1 VLLLSGLCCPPHF
14 LVIHTLLC
22 RSHTRFSELNLC
34 APLIYGYLLFF
45 SCSSSEAADKDVEM
59 AETKEGEAESG
70 VDDRTLFD
78 FCMSVLRLEYD
89 SHLLQ
94 VLHLYFQHAQ
104 DKLSLRA

>member
-1 VLLLSGLCCPPHF
+1 
-14 LVIHTLLC
+14 
-22 RSHTRFSELNLC
+22 
-34 APLIYGYLLFF
+34 
-45 SCSSSEAADKDVEM
+45 M